1 MKFAAVLLAG
11 ALALGVGP
19 ARAENPT
26 IAHMLKALL
35 GQKASAPA
43 ERATVITGKVVFKVT
58 INIVSAI
65 PADAL
70 PICDGMLLNLVA
82 DGEYTLSELA
92 SQVSTRKGKTATC
105 SVTVPY
111 RWSNPD
117 TFQPI
122 RTSLTVHWE
131 DPAAPKAGAT
141 VLRQSQN
148 DAAPIDFPKNGAT
161 TTRSFTVDF

>member
-1 MKFAAVLLAG
+1 MKLATVLLAG

-19 ARAENPT
+19 ARAENPS

-35 GQKASAPA
+35 GQKAEAPA
-43 ERATVITGKVVFKVT
+43 ERAAALTGKVVFNVT

-70 PICDGMLLNLVA
+70 PICDGALLNLVA
-82 DGEYTLSELA
+82 GGEYTLAEQA

-122 RTSLTVHWE
+122 RASLTVRWE
-131 DPAAPKAGAT
+131 DTAAPKAGAT
-141 VLRQSQN
+141 VVRQSYN
-148 DAAPIDFPKNGAT
+148 DAAPIAFPKNGAT
-161 TTRSFTVDF
+161 TTRSFVVDF